1 MLAQL
6 VSVVQGPLPSSRRQY
21 MCRVDHQ
28 NPTHTLVLGLQVQLL

>member
-21 MCRVDHQ
+21 LYQWDHQ
-28 NPTHTLVLGLQVQLL
+28 YPTHTLVLGLQVQLL